1 MPHSSSIVMI
11 GGTGFLGWFTAT
23 ELRARGH
30 RVVAVGL
37 EPPAPGTMPAGVE
50 TVVLDVDTAPDDAL
64 HRLLD
69 GADVLVHA
77 AGADGRAM
85 FDAPAIDGFRRANV
99 APMRRLLPVMKARRV
114 PRLVIFGSY
123 YTALDRL
130 FPDLGI
136 CERNAYPRSRREQ
149 AELAFELAGDDV
161 SVGVLELPYIFG
173 AAPGRGTLWGFYI
186 DAVRRHPEVMP
197 VPPGGS
203 ACVTAAQVARAA
215 AGACERVDGHRHYPI
230 GGENLRYASI
240 YRLFADAL
248 GLSPRFASK
257 APDEAFEQAHAQ
269 RRRLAEAGKETGYDP
284 VDVARWQSE
293 PLFLDPRPAME
304 ALGYGPDDLAAAVR
318 DTVRTTLAHGGQG
331 PARLDPDDAAR
342 TKDASP

>member
-1 MPHSSSIVMI
+1 MI
-11 GGTGFLGWFTAT
+11 GGTGFLGWFTT
-23 ELRARGH
+23 SELVARGH
-30 RVVAVGL
+30 DVVAVGL
-37 EPPAPGTMPAGVE
+37 EPPAPGTMPPDVA
-50 TVVLDVDTAPDDAL
+50 TVAMDVDAADPGAL
-64 HRLLD
+64 GRLLD

-99 APMRRLLPVMKARRV
+99 EPMRRLLPATKARRV
-114 PRLVIFGSY
+114 RRLVILGSY

-130 FPDLGI
+130 FPELGI

-149 AELAFELAGDDV
+149 ADLAFELAGDDV

-186 DAVRRHPEVMP
+186 DAVRAHPDTMP
-197 VPPGGS
+197 VAPGGS
-203 ACVTAAQVARAA
+203 ACVTATQVARAA
-215 AGACERVDGHRHYPI
+215 AGACERLEGRRHFPI
-230 GGENLRYASI
+230 GGENLRHASI

-248 GLSPRFASK
+248 GLSPRFGTK
-257 APDEAFEQAHAQ
+257 PPDEAFAHAHAQ

-293 PLFLDPRPAME
+293 PLFLDPLPAME
-304 ALGYGPDDLAAAVR
+304 ALGHGPDDLAEAVR
-318 DTVRTTLAHGGQG
+318 DTVRATLAHGGQG
-331 PARLDPDDAAR
+331 PARLGPDDGPRLEHAPR
-342 TKDASP
+342 

>member
-1 MPHSSSIVMI
+1 MKIVMI
-11 GGTGFLGWFTAT
+11 GGTGFLGWFTTA
-23 ELRARGH
+23 ELLARGH
-30 RVVAVGL
+30 HVVAVGL

-50 TVVLDVDTAPDDAL
+50 TVAMDTDAASDGAL
-64 HRLLD
+64 HALLG
-69 GADVLVHA
+69 GADVLIHA

-99 APMRRLLPVMKARRV
+99 EPMRRLLPAMKTRGVR
-114 PRLVIFGSY
+114 RLVIFGSY

-186 DAVRRHPEVMP
+186 DAVRAHPDAMP
-197 VPPGGS
+197 VAPGGT
-203 ACVTAAQVARAA
+203 ACVTATQVARAA
-215 AGACERVDGHRHYPI
+215 AGACERLEGHRHHPV

-248 GLSPRFASK
+248 GMSPRFVPK
-257 APDEAFEQAHAQ
+257 AQDEALENAHAQ

-284 VDVARWQSE
+284 VDVARWQSA

-331 PARLDPDDAAR
+331 PARMDPDDTR
-342 TKDASP
+342 NTQDETR

>member
-1 MPHSSSIVMI
+1 MPRPRTVVMI
-11 GGTGFLGWFTAT
+11 GGTGFLGWFTAA

-37 EPPAPGTMPAGVE
+37 EPPAPGTMPAGVG
-50 TVVLDVDTAPDDAL
+50 TVVLDVEAASDAAL
-64 HRLLD
+64 RGLLE
-69 GADVLVHA
+69 GADVVVHA
-77 AGADGRAM
+77 AGADGRSM

-99 APMRRLLPVMKARRV
+99 EPMRRLLPAMKACGAR
-114 PRLVIFGSY
+114 RLVIFGSY

-149 AELAFELAGDDV
+149 AELAIGLAGDDV
-161 SVGVLELPYIFG
+161 SVAVLELPYIFG
-173 AAPGRGTLWGFYI
+173 AAPGRGTLWGFYL
-186 DAVRRHPEVMP
+186 DAVRAHPDVMP
-197 VPPGGS
+197 VAAGGS

-215 AGACERVDGHRHYPI
+215 AGACERVEGHRHYPI
-230 GGENLRYASI
+230 GGRNLRYASI

-248 GLSPRFASK
+248 DLSPRFVPTSQDDAL
-257 APDEAFEQAHAQ
+257 AQAHAQ
-269 RRRLAEAGKETGYDP
+269 RRRLAEAGRETGYDP
-284 VDVARWQSE
+284 VDVARWQAE

-318 DTVRTTLAHGGQG
+318 DTVAATLAHGGQG
-331 PARLDPDDAAR
+331 PARLPQPGEPR
-342 TKDASP
+342 